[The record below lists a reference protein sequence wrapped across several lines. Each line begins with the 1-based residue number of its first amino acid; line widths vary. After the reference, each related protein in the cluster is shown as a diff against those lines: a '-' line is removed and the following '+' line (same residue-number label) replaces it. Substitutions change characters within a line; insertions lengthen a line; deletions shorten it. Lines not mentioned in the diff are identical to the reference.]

1 MFVCLFVTKQAAFG
15 PSTITVASL
24 SESAK
29 GFLAFLSNPY
39 LGEGQFLYTHPLRF
53 LLLVFDSRTLKM
65 PDTDGGEPN
74 LQYTGGTKHP
84 TSVLCQSMLTCA
96 IRADVITY
104 LGQLSDQPTY
114 GRKKLLLL
122 TTIGRNLFFFPALH
136 MPRSRG
142 HTHPTNH
149 LPTNHRH
156 QSAHIPH
163 NVLI

>member
-39 LGEGQFLYTHPLRF
+39 LGEGQLLFHPLRF
-53 LLLVFDSRTLKM
+53 CCSFLTRGHLM
-65 PDTDGGEPN
+65 PDTGGGEPN
-74 LQYTGGTKHP
+74 LQYTGRAKHP

-122 TTIGRNLFFFPALH
+122 TTIGRNLFFFPDLH
-136 MPRSRG
+136 TPRSRG